1 MLDDLSTF
9 TPHREFVKML
19 TNRYSDMKKKE
30 HFIKEHSS
38 ILTSDEFGDFNRAK
52 FEY

>member
-30 HFIKEHSS
+30 HFIREHSS
-38 ILTSDEFGDFNRAK
+38 ILTSDEFAEFNQAK
-52 FEY
+52 FDY